1 MAAQSHHRK
10 RRWLL
15 AVPWR
20 RTPLTTG
27 LILPVMLVV
36 GVMAGRSPATPA
48 QPSIHP
54 HPTSQPGTAQVITGR
69 IPLTLNPAVPV
80 RRARSSDQRI
90 SQVPSMTAGGRAPGS
105 RRLSQLPASRHRSSM
120 SQGQCDQRRQSY
132 TPGRVYAKARGDS
145 QPGGPPAVTPPG
157 RTIRPP
163 IIHVSHTSPPGRGRM
178 LGIPQTQRQA
188 G

>member
-1 MAAQSHHRK
+1 MAAQPRQRRH
-10 RRWLL
+10 RWLL
-15 AVPWR
+15 AIPR
-20 RTPLTTG
+20 RCTPLTAG
-27 LILPVMLVV
+27 LILPVVLAV

-54 HPTSQPGTAQVITGR
+54 HPTRQPGTTQVIAGH
-69 IPLTLNPAVPV
+69 IPLALNPVVPV
-80 RRARSSDQRI
+80 LRARSSHRHI
-90 SQVPSMTAGGRAPGS
+90 SQAPSMTAGRRAPDS
-105 RRLSQLPASRHRSSM
+105 HRLSQQAASRYRNSM

-145 QPGGPPAVTPPG
+145 QPGGPPAAAPPG

-163 IIHVSHTSPPGRGRM
+163 VIHISHASPPGRGRM
-178 LGIPQTQRQA
+178 RGIPQTQRQA